1 MPNGW
6 DERQGQEE
14 ASLIGLDMKGEGIP
28 CCVAADNVRLGSE
41 WFCGQNIACCNLMP
55 LSKREFQLK
64 ENGPHA
70 DSL

>member
-28 CCVAADNVRLGSE
+28 CCVAADNVRLGSGMVLWTE
-41 WFCGQNIACCNLMP
+41 HSVLQSDAP
-55 LSKREFQLK
+55 K
-64 ENGPHA
+64 
-70 DSL
+70 